1 MNPQFKKELPTIIVF
16 LAPFIYLM
24 TIYNSL
30 PAKVPMHWNADF
42 QIDGWG
48 EKSSLIFW
56 SLFLPGISYL
66 LMEIVPAIDPKKKL
80 DLIGGKLNQ
89 LKFGLVAIMSL
100 LAIIIIY
107 SAQKQSMENSALLF
121 VPIGL
126 LFMIFGNFFKTIQPN
141 YFIGIK
147 TPWTLDS
154 EYVWKVTHVLGGK
167 IWLIGGLIIVISSL
181 CLSNDYSKYV
191 FFTTTTIIVLVPVI
205 YSYIASKEELAV
217 ILDKNTK
224 K

>member
-1 MNPQFKKELPTIIVF
+1 MNAQFKKELPTILAF

-30 PAKVPMHWNADF
+30 PAKVPMHWNGDF

-48 EKSSLIFW
+48 EKSSLIFL

-80 DLIGGKLNQ
+80 DLMGGKLNQ
-89 LKFGLVAIMSL
+89 LKFGLVAMMSL

-126 LFMIFGNFFKTIQPN
+126 LFMIFGNFFKTIHSN

-154 EYVWKVTHVLGGK
+154 EHVWKVTHILGGK

-181 CLSNDYSKYV
+181 CLNNEYSKYI
-191 FFTTTTIIVLVPVI
+191 FFTTTAIIVLVPVI
-205 YSYIASKEELAV
+205 YSYIASREEKATFKL
-217 ILDKNTK
+217 T
-224 K
+224 

>member
-1 MNPQFKKELPTIIVF
+1 MNAQFKKELPTILAF

-30 PAKVPMHWNADF
+30 PAKVPMHWNGDF

-48 EKSSLIFW
+48 EKSSLIFL

-80 DLIGGKLNQ
+80 DLMGGKLNQ
-89 LKFGLVAIMSL
+89 LKFGLVAMMSL

-126 LFMIFGNFFKTIQPN
+126 LFMIFGNFFKTIHSN

-154 EYVWKVTHVLGGK
+154 EHVWKVTHILGGK
-167 IWLIGGLIIVISSL
+167 IWLFGGLIIVISSF
-181 CLSNDYSKYV
+181 CLNNDYSKYV

-205 YSYIASKEELAV
+205 YSYIASKEEKATSKL
-217 ILDKNTK
+217 T
-224 K
+224 